1 MDLDRLARRY
11 SSRPCVVAGYGGDHP
26 LSQSLDRAAAEVGLE
41 AEQRLVRRNGEG
53 IQPVYVM
60 GSI

>member
-11 SSRPCVVAGYGGDHP
+11 GRRPSELAGYPADHP
-26 LSQSLDRAAAEVGLE
+26 LALSLDRAACEVGLE

>member
-11 SSRPCVVAGYGGDHP
+11 STRPSALAGYGADHP
-26 LSQSLDRAAAEVGLE
+26 LSLSIDRAAAEVGLE